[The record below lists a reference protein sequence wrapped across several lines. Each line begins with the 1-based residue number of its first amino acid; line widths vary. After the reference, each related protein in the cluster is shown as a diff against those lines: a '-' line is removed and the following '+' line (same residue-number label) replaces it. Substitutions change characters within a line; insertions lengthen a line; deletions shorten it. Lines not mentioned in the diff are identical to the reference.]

1 MPSPIRSSFALRTVG
16 CAFATMC
23 AAAVAGQ
30 DPPAPSAKAEA
41 REPHFLARRW
51 PQDRDVGIAVVGG
64 RSLTIGDLID
74 HLDEKHYPGFRQ
86 ALDAQRPE
94 ILRYLQSDLIAPW
107 VRQFADIEAL
117 RLGAGERVDKDKVW
131 AAQSEAL
138 RRAFEQWLD
147 KYLADRREHGRPT
160 ELPQTLVNSLLAD
173 FQLRNGLGAELQGWL
188 DWLEPKDY
196 TRAQMQKFFNDNAR
210 YFGGRVNIAHILVQH
225 RDGGTGI
232 LLRDE
237 GLARA
242 NARIADVRARL
253 RPDGSNFEEVARL
266 WSDDTKTAPNGGVLK
281 GIARFDDRLP
291 AALCRAAW
299 ALQDGEVSDVVETQ
313 YGWHIL
319 KRIDFDQQIF
329 ILFTDDAI
337 PSIRDVM
344 HRSRQEDRLF
354 AARKKA
360 EVRLLL

>member
-1 MPSPIRSSFALRTVG
+1 MPLPIPSSFAVGTLG
-16 CAFATMC
+16 CALAAMC
-23 AAAVAGQ
+23 AVGAVGQ
-30 DPPAPSAKAEA
+30 DPPAPPAKQDAH
-41 REPHFLARRW
+41 EPHFLVRHW
-51 PQDRDVGIAVVGG
+51 PQDRDVAIAVVGG
-64 RSLTIGDLID
+64 KSLTLGDLID
-74 HLDEKHYPGFRQ
+74 HLDEKHYPGFRK

-117 RLGAGERVDKDKVW
+117 RLAAGDGADKDKVW

-147 KYLADRREHGRPT
+147 KYIADRREHGRPT
-160 ELPQTLVNSLLAD
+160 ELPQSLVNSLLAD

-196 TRAQMQKFFNDNAR
+196 TRAQMQKFFTENAR

-237 GLARA
+237 GIARA
-242 NARIADVRARL
+242 NARLADLKARL

-291 AALCRAAW
+291 APLCRAAW
-299 ALQDGEVSDVVETQ
+299 ALQDGETSDVVETQ

-319 KRIDFDQQIF
+319 KRIDFDQQMF

-344 HRSRQEDRLF
+344 HRARQEDRLF
-354 AARKKA
+354 DARRKA
-360 EVRLLL
+360 NVQLKL